1 MTDKSSRLESR
12 IGDLVN
18 NCSGFDGDALSRE
31 RERAFDYYFQRPR
44 GDEVEGRAQVVSGDL
59 SAMVEATVAQMM
71 EAFSSDRI
79 CDFDPFD
86 SEDEDQAQLESEAV
100 QWFVMGRENGFL
112 ELTAAIKEAL
122 LCRNALMKVEVCDKT
137 ERTTRRLGNVTPEAL
152 PALIGGDDVVAH
164 SYDEE
169 TGALSVTTKR
179 TRRDFVMTSES
190 MENFIYHS
198 DWHRHTLEGIP
209 VCGLRHVDTRAD
221 LIALGYPAETVNGL
235 TEYVAQAKAETMAR
249 DPRSKDYKKN
259 AIDQTQ
265 ELVEWYEL
273 YTRMDAGDGSDE
285 LRRIAYHYTDRKII
299 EDIPVSRIRLAAGTC
314 ILNPHRFTGISLYD
328 KLKQTQ
334 DMRTGL
340 RRALLDNVNAT
351 NKNRTAGLDGVVNED
366 DISDGRINNH
376 VRVKTSVSDVRS
388 ALMPLVTQDTSANIL
403 ANLESTARERSE
415 MGGAALDLQ
424 TAQMQIGGDRM
435 GSQGL
440 DRAYS
445 VAEQLSAAM
454 MKTIAA
460 TLIRDLFL
468 LAHATLR
475 EFFDEPVPVKRNG
488 KWTYVLPSEW
498 PERRNVTVKPGMSPG
513 ERTRR
518 AAALGQVIDA
528 QIMLADRGMDE
539 VLVGLPEFNR
549 AVMDWARLNEV
560 QNPEQ
565 YFIDPDSDRARAAL
579 DSKSKQRQ
587 QERTERL
594 ALMQQAY
601 GLEQLRIALGKYD
614 GDAQRMVDVF
624 KAVLDSEVEEA
635 KIVGGATAEL
645 VKMQRQGAEYADERS
660 TDGGGGSTGREP
672 AAGGDTEQ
680 T

>member
-1 MTDKSSRLESR
+1 M
-12 IGDLVN
+12 
-18 NCSGFDGDALSRE
+18 
-31 RERAFDYYFQRPR
+31 
-44 GDEVEGRAQVVSGDL
+44 
-59 SAMVEATVAQMM
+59 
-71 EAFSSDRI
+71 
-79 CDFDPFD
+79 
-86 SEDEDQAQLESEAV
+86 
-100 QWFVMGRENGFL
+100 
-112 ELTAAIKEAL
+112 
-122 LCRNALMKVEVCDKT
+122 
-137 ERTTRRLGNVTPEAL
+137 
-152 PALIGGDDVVAH
+152 
-164 SYDEE
+164 
-169 TGALSVTTKR
+169 
-179 TRRDFVMTSES
+179 
-190 MENFIYHS
+190 
-198 DWHRHTLEGIP
+198 
-209 VCGLRHVDTRAD
+209 
-221 LIALGYPAETVNGL
+221 
-235 TEYVAQAKAETMAR
+235 
-249 DPRSKDYKKN
+249 
-259 AIDQTQ
+259 
-265 ELVEWYEL
+265 
-273 YTRMDAGDGSDE
+273 
-285 LRRIAYHYTDRKII
+285 
-299 EDIPVSRIRLAAGTC
+299 
-314 ILNPHRFTGISLYD
+314 YD

-376 VRVKTSVSDVRS
+376 VRVKTSVSDVRQ

-454 MKTIAA
+454 MKTISS

-488 KWTYVLPSEW
+488 KWTYVSPSEW

-539 VLVGLPEFNR
+539 VLVGLNEFNR

-560 QNPEQ
+560 QHPEQ
-565 YFIDPDSDRARAAL
+565 YFIDPESERSRAAL
-579 DSKSKQRQ
+579 QSKSQQRQ

-594 ALMQQAY
+594 SLMQQAY

-645 VKMQRQGAEYADERS
+645 VKMQRQGAEYANEAG
-660 TDGGGGSTGREP
+660 TNDGGGETGRQP